1 MIERKR
7 KAVIISLIL
16 NSLLIALELFSLSE
30 VFFRYLPGSS
40 PFEWYY
46 SLTYYTNLSNI
57 MLLIGAFGGLAQ
69 DIRTLKGKEENKY
82 LFFLKYL
89 GVTVTMVTCLTVIVF
104 MIIVKDLRYGFSF
117 QGNMWLLLH
126 NICPWLGLVS
136 LLFSDGREK
145 KSSYCLL
152 LLPVIYTFLYTLM
165 AEILYFTGGRIPYAA
180 DMDSFFHVDFW
191 YILLCGII
199 EMIVSALIG
208 TLAVLGL
215 NKLKKIPE
223 RNS

>member
-1 MIERKR
+1 MTERKR
-7 KAVIISLIL
+7 KVVIISLIL
-16 NSLLIALELFSLSE
+16 NSLLIALELFGLSE

-40 PFEWYY
+40 PFKWYY

-57 MLLIGAFGGLAQ
+57 MLLIGASGGLAQ
-69 DIRTLKGKEENKY
+69 DMLALKGKEEKKY

-89 GVTVTMVTCLTVIVF
+89 GVIVTMVTCLTVIVF
-104 MIIVKDLRYGFSF
+104 MIMVKDLRYGFSV

-136 LLFSDGREK
+136 LLFFDGREK
-145 KSSYCLL
+145 KSSYRLL

-165 AEILYFTGGRIPYAA
+165 VEILYFTGGRIPYAA
-180 DMDSFFHVDFW
+180 DMDGSFHVDFW
-191 YILLCGII
+191 YILLCGIV

-208 TLAVLGL
+208 TLVVLGL